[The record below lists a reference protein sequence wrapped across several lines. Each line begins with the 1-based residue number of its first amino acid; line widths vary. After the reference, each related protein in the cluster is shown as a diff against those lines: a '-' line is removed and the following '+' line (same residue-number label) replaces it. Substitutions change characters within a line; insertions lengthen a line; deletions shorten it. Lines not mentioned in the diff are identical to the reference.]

1 MFSSMAQNPGHF
13 LRIFRVLHTVQ
24 FSKSFAADS
33 SGRSRSQRQLWYS
46 IISSAVCQ
54 QLFLFVFN
62 RSFSRPKTFS
72 SISPV
77 ETRAPMCL
85 SHWSLT
91 ISRILSIVKGI
102 CSIFLNNFSAL
113 FFGTRY
119 TVFPWISLYFVV
131 RLLPCDSGRSL
142 KWQKIA
148 YDFHTIPRESRPSTK

>member
-1 MFSSMAQNPGHF
+1 MFSSMAQNLGHF

-24 FSKSFAADS
+24 FSRSFAADS
-33 SGRSRSQRQLWYS
+33 SGRFPV
-46 IISSAVCQ
+46 SAAT
-54 QLFLFVFN
+54 LILYHIFGRLSTTFLFVFN
-62 RSFSRPKTFS
+62 HSFSRPKTFS
-72 SISPV
+72 TISPV

-142 KWQKIA
+142 KWQKIS
-148 YDFHTIPRESRPSTK
+148 YDFHTITRESRPSTN